1 MGFDSG
7 VGVGGGG
14 GGKPKEFEATRL
26 QNTKLGANYIII
38 KIIVPNLQQ
47 TYINM

>member
-14 GGKPKEFEATRL
+14 KQKEFEATRL
-26 QNTKLGANYIII
+26 QNTKLRANYIII

-47 TYINM
+47 SYINM